1 MSAGSLP
8 LGSPAAAVIPLAAV
22 VAGLAVL
29 VVTGAL
35 TGAGEMTSAPS
46 SVPDIPARYLVLY
59 RDAAARHRLGADGW
73 SYLAG
78 VGKVECDHGRSQL
91 PGCHSGSNY
100 AGAQGPAQ
108 FLASTWA
115 MYGVDGDGDGRRDVY
130 DPVDAIPGM
139 ARYLRASGAPA
150 DWRRALFAY
159 NHDTAY
165 VARVLQIAAG
175 YRAAAAQ
182 PAPIAGHVL
191 AGEGTW
197 LAPIPGFPGER
208 CDARIVPDVVALSR
222 RRSYYPL
229 LTTRN

>member
-1 MSAGSLP
+1 
-8 LGSPAAAVIPLAAV
+8 
-22 VAGLAVL
+22 
-29 VVTGAL
+29 
-35 TGAGEMTSAPS
+35 MTSAPS